1 MRRALL
7 LFLAV
12 AAALVL
18 GGQARSATEPT
29 PVADVLKRLQDRYD
43 STKTLRADFR
53 QRVESP
59 TLAGAL
65 ESHGRVA
72 FEKPNRMRWDYE
84 PPDKQTIVG
93 DGENLWIYQP
103 DQQQVIKAP
112 LAEAFQA
119 TTPVSF
125 LAGLGRVDRD
135 FDATLEREDPSRW
148 VLKLVPKKDTGIGEL
163 RLAVRKTDAS
173 VEEARITD
181 PLGTTTRITFSAEKR
196 NVTIEASTFRFTPP
210 PGVDVVKPPAY

>member
-1 MRRALL
+1 VLRAGRIVVA
-7 LFLAV
+7 FAV
-12 AAALVL
+12 ALAAA
-18 GGQARSATEPT
+18 GPACADA
-29 PVADVLKRLQDRYD
+29 PVAGVLKRLQERYD

-59 TLAGAL
+59 TLAEPL
-65 ESHGRVA
+65 ESRGRVA

-84 PPDKQTIVG
+84 PPDKQTIIG
-93 DGENLWIYQP
+93 DGETLWIYQP

-112 LAEAFQA
+112 LAQAFEA
-119 TTPVSF
+119 TTPITF

-135 FDATLEREDPSRW
+135 FDATLEREEASRW
-148 VLKLVPKKDTGIGEL
+148 ILKLVPKKDAGIGDL
-163 RLAVRKTDAS
+163 RLTVRKADAS

-196 NVTIEASTFRFTPP
+196 NVAIEPSVFRFTPP
-210 PGVDVVKPPAY
+210 VGVDVVKPPAY

>member
-1 MRRALL
+1 VLPARCIVVA
-7 LFLAV
+7 LAV
-12 AAALVL
+12 AFAA
-18 GGQARSATEPT
+18 ATPACADA
-29 PVADVLKRLQDRYD
+29 PVAEVLKRLQERYD
-43 STKTLRADFR
+43 STRTLRAEFR

-59 TLAGAL
+59 TLAEAL
-65 ESHGRVA
+65 ESHGQVA
-72 FEKPNRMRWDYE
+72 FEKPNRMRWDYA

-93 DGENLWIYQP
+93 DGETLWIYQP

-119 TTPVSF
+119 TTPVTF

-135 FDATLEREDPSRW
+135 FDASLEREEPSRW
-148 VLKLVPKKDTGIGEL
+148 ILKLVPKKDSGIGDL
-163 RLAVRKTDAS
+163 RLAVRKADAS

-196 NVTIEASTFRFTPP
+196 NVTIEPEVFRFTPP
-210 PGVDVVKPPAY
+210 AGVDVVKPPAY

>member
-1 MRRALL
+1 MRRSLL
-7 LFLAV
+7 VL
-12 AAALVL
+12 ALVTA
-18 GGQARSATEPT
+18 ARATAVSGSA
-29 PVADVLKRLQDRYD
+29 PVSDVLKKLQDRYD

-59 TLAGAL
+59 TLAEAL

-72 FEKPNRMRWDYE
+72 FEKPNHMRWDYE
-84 PPDKQTIVG
+84 PPDRQTIVG

-119 TTPVSF
+119 TTPVTF

-135 FDATLEREDPSRW
+135 FDASLEREEGTRW
-148 VLKLVPKKDTGIGEL
+148 ILKLVPKKDTGIGEL
-163 RLAVRKTDAS
+163 HLSVRKADAS

-181 PLGTTTRITFSAEKR
+181 PLGTTTKITFTDEKR
-196 NVTIEASTFRFTPP
+196 NVAIEPDTFRFTPP
-210 PGVDVVKPPAY
+210 AGVDVVKPPAY